1 MEIVILLVVLAV
13 VVVAGVAFV
22 GLRAR
27 GGTDLEPPPAAPEV
41 PPAGVVVEEPPA
53 AAPDTVEAAPGPL
66 VRPSFRDRLAKA
78 RGTLGGYLGSIRSRK
93 VDAETWD

>member
-27 GGTDLEPPPAAPEV
+27 GGTDLEPPPARPV
-41 PPAGVVVEEPPA
+41 PPGGVVVEEPP
-53 AAPDTVEAAPGPL
+53 TAAPGVAEAPAAPA

-93 VDAETWD
+93 VDAETW